1 MVTFNPDQLSE
12 SEIRTAIS
20 GAASSAQARSRRT
33 RGRRGLPVTLG
44 LMGVLLTVGKADPG
58 SVQLH
63 HIHGLAV
70 DPGDAATVYI
80 ATHAGLVKGSRD
92 KDWQFVG
99 DDRSDFM
106 GFTVHP
112 AVPGL
117 MVASGHPAEGSHS
130 PSPRG
135 VIVSRDGGRT
145 WRPLTLE
152 GVADFHALTLSP
164 ADGDTLYGWNV
175 GRNPG
180 LYRVSLRDGTW
191 RRMEA
196 RGLEEVFTLSTHPRE
211 RETLAAGTRSGLLVS
226 RDGGQSWDRLGNAL
240 GGVPVTAV
248 AFHPE
253 NPQIL
258 LAYAVRPEL
267 GLIQSVDGGL
277 SWTSI
282 GLFLGREDAVS
293 HCAFHRAPG
302 SIYLATFGS
311 DIYRT
316 ADGGRRWLRLIQ
328 RGRPVQ
334 SR

>member
-1 MVTFNPDQLSE
+1 MKTLKILMPE
-12 SEIRTAIS
+12 SWRSVRAS
-20 GAASSAQARSRRT
+20 GMRT
-33 RGRRGLPVTLG
+33 RGFRRVAFALAILV
-44 LMGVLLTVGKADPG
+44 VLLAVGKAEPEG
-58 SVQLH
+58 LQLH

-70 DPGDAATVYI
+70 DPGNPAVVYI
-80 ATHAGLVKGSRD
+80 ATHAGLVKGIDD

-99 DDRSDFM
+99 GDRSDFM

-112 AVPGL
+112 TVTGL
-117 MVASGHPAEGSHS
+117 MIASGHPAEGSHA
-130 PSPRG
+130 PNPRG
-135 VIVSRDGGRT
+135 AIVSRDGGRT
-145 WRPLTLE
+145 WRALTLE

-180 LYRVSLRDGTW
+180 LYRVSLLDGTW

-267 GLIQSVDGGL
+267 GLVQSVDGGL

-293 HCAFHRAPG
+293 HIAFHRAPG